1 MKNDNRGSSVNIAIT
16 LVSILMCIF
25 HLITAAYIL
34 HPLLQRSIH
43 LFFGLILIFLI
54 FPYSKNQNKKNWT
67 IDIILLALGVV
78 VTLYIALNYKILGG
92 PMRIAYPTVIDKIFG
107 VIAVLIVLEATRR
120 VIGPAMPI
128 LAIIFITYAF
138 LAPYLPGIFNAP
150 GTSFSSFIA
159 QGYIYVHGIFGTT
172 LGVSAT
178 VVFVFILFGAM
189 YQASGAGDLFI
200 GLSLALFGK
209 LVGGPA
215 KMAVVS
221 SALFGTISGSSVAN
235 VATTGSFTI
244 PLMKKV
250 GYEPNFAGATEAAA
264 SIGGQLMPPV
274 MGASAFVMAEIL
286 GIPYLTVVKAAII
299 PAILYFSSIF
309 LSVDFYARKNKLKI
323 LSKEKIP
330 NPLSIL
336 RKSGILLLPL
346 ILTIYL
352 FAFMQWYPTRVAFW
366 VTIST
371 ILLALLYKE
380 KRKSLIWVIEGAKSA
395 AKNGL
400 VPIVACACAG
410 LIILPIQITGLGHL
424 VGQFLIILS
433 QENLFL
439 LLFFSMILTIILGM
453 GLPTVAAYTIAAII
467 VAPSIMDLGAIPLAA
482 HMFVFYFAIMS
493 SITPPVA
500 LSAYTGA
507 GIAGGDPTKT
517 GFLAF
522 GLAFPSFLLAYRFIF
537 HTVLLMESITIGSLV
552 YQILVVFLGFII
564 LISAARGQLFNWF
577 VPNISRFI
585 FVISGILT
593 ILPNKILTNV
603 LSSDLMGFLVFLV
616 GFFYMILQNKKQ
628 KGNSEKEL

>member
-1 MKNDNRGSSVNIAIT
+1 MKNNNRGSTVNIAIT
-16 LVSILMCIF
+16 LVSISMCIF

-54 FPYSKNQNKKNWT
+54 FPYSKNQNKKNWI

-92 PMRIAYPTVIDKIFG
+92 PMRIAYPTVMDKILG

-128 LAIIFITYAF
+128 LAIIFISYGF
-138 LAPYLPGIFNAP
+138 LGPYLPGVFNSP
-150 GTSFSSFIA
+150 GTTFSSFIA
-159 QGYIYVHGIFGTT
+159 QGYIYVHGIFGST

-178 VVFVFILFGAM
+178 LIFIFILFGAM

-235 VATTGSFTI
+235 VAATGSFTI
-244 PLMKKV
+244 PLMKKT
-250 GYEPNFAGATEAAA
+250 GYEPNFAGAVEAAA

-274 MGASAFVMAEIL
+274 MGAAAFVAAEIL
-286 GIPYLTVVKAAII
+286 GIPYLTVAKAAII

-309 LSVDFYARKNKLKI
+309 LSVDFYARKNKLKTI
-323 LSKEKIP
+323 SKEEIP

-346 ILTIYL
+346 MLMIYL
-352 FAFMQWYPTRVAFW
+352 FVFMRWYPTRVAFW
-366 VTIST
+366 T
-371 ILLALLYKE
+371 ILTAILLGFLNQE
-380 KRKSLIWVIEGAKSA
+380 RRKSLKWIVDGAKSA
-395 AKNGL
+395 ARNGL
-400 VPIVACACAG
+400 TPIVACSCAG
-410 LIILPIQITGLGHL
+410 LIILSIQITGLGLL

-433 QENLFL
+433 QDNLFL

-453 GLPTVAAYTIAAII
+453 GLPTVASYMIAAIV
-467 VAPSIMDLGAIPLAA
+467 VAPTIIDLGAIPLAA
-482 HMFVFYFAIMS
+482 HLFVFYFAIFS

-522 GLAFPSFLLAYRFIF
+522 NIAFPSFLLAYRFVAYP
-537 HTVLLMESITIGSLV
+537 VLLMESITIGSLI
-552 YQILVVFLGFII
+552 YQIMVVALGFLS
-564 LISAARGQLFNWF
+564 LISAARGQFFNLS
-577 VPNISRFI
+577 VPKISRII
-585 FVISGILT
+585 FFISGILI
-593 ILPNKILTNV
+593 ILPNNIFSYTLPLDIIGSLIFITDATQLILRNNRKST
-603 LSSDLMGFLVFLV
+603 
-616 GFFYMILQNKKQ
+616 KKR
-628 KGNSEKEL
+628 